1 MLSKGGRWVKR
12 WPREQRVLSSPS
24 KGPLQLPIPS
34 CLLFVSQSSHS
45 NHCWIVSWERRT
57 NTALNRKITV
67 VLKEGWKK
75 GWGEMECLY
84 MPFISSVIWTSDS
97 VQDEMMRFNV
107 DHIRTVQTWPGN
119 VYSWKFTSLSV
130 SACFSL
136 VWEDIWHI
144 HISNNWNSCC
154 SLQLLFVYN
163 NI

>member
-1 MLSKGGRWVKR
+1 MLSKAAAGWSAG
-12 WPREQRVLSSPS
+12 PGSSACCPALQRALCSCRFLHV
-24 KGPLQLPIPS
+24 S
-34 CLLFVSQSSHS
+34 CLSLSLPFQTSVGLWAGRGGQ
-45 NHCWIVSWERRT
+45 
-57 NTALNRKITV
+57 TALNRKITV

-75 GWGEMECLY
+75 GWGETECLY

-97 VQDEMMRFNV
+97 IQDEMMRFNV
-107 DHIRTVQTWPGN
+107 DRIRTVPTWPGN